1 MNHRWT
7 GLLLLLIAVSV
18 QAQNPA
24 QGLTLEDR
32 DQVEKYLAEIRDWQP
47 RGATPEE
54 KGQSIVDEGERR
66 GEGYGDM
73 TATLEMIIRNPR
85 GHEARRELEV
95 KALEM
100 KSGSRSLTVVQAPKD
115 VRGTALLT
123 HAHDHDEDQQW
134 LYFPAVKRVKRI
146 ASSGKSGPFMG
157 SEFSYEDFSA
167 QASEK
172 YSYRYLGEETLQ
184 LEGGASI
191 DCYKVERIPKPDV
204 ESSYS
209 RHVSW
214 VEKQFLWLV
223 KVDFY
228 DHNGDHLKTL
238 QAGDFEL
245 YEEKYW
251 RPRELVMTN
260 VRTQGS
266 SILRWRDVQFGQG
279 LSERDFDIEA
289 LKAAR

>member
-1 MNHRWT
+1 MYRLFFIFLCLPVT
-7 GLLLLLIAVSV
+7 V
-18 QAQNPA
+18 
-24 QGLTLEDR
+24 
-32 DQVEKYLAEIRDWQP
+32 LAEAWAPSGD
-47 RGATPEE
+47 TPEAQ
-54 KGQSIVDEGERR
+54 GQSIVDEAERR

-73 TATLEMIIRNPR
+73 TATLEMLIRNPR

-95 KALEM
+95 KALEV
-100 KSGSRSLTVVQAPKD
+100 KDGSRSLTLVKAPKD

-123 HAHDHDEDQQW
+123 HAFDQEEDQQW

-172 YSYRYLGEETLQ
+172 YDYRYLGEGKVDTDQ
-184 LEGGASI
+184 GKAI
-191 DCYKVERIPKPDV
+191 DCYQVERIPKPEVD
-204 ESSYS
+204 SSYS

-214 VEKQFLWLV
+214 VEKENLWLV
-223 KVDFY
+223 KVEFY
-228 DHNGDHLKTL
+228 DRNGDHLKTL
-238 QAGDFEL
+238 EAGDFEL
-245 YEEKYW
+245 HEDKYW
-251 RPRELVMTN
+251 RPNKLVMTN

-266 SILRWRDVQFGQG
+266 SVLRWSDVKFGQG
-279 LSERDFDIEA
+279 LSERDFSIES